1 MSSPDRAH
9 ANGSAA
15 GEDAAG
21 PAAFTRREILGG
33 RAADQ
38 QDKGHPLTFR
48 PSDAE
53 RNVVH
58 PVPSAMIA
66 DYRHADPG
74 AHIAARTDEEIATTL
89 REFIGERTYRQIAL
103 DTGFNAESVRRYLLG
118 RGRIPAV
125 FVAAVSKV
133 YGIDP
138 VPLLL
143 HCDRPAAFRHYP
155 SSQPAERFTES
166 MMRSLWPKLVEW
178 FNENTEAR

>member
-74 AHIAARTDEEIATTL
+74 AHIAARTDEEIAT
-89 REFIGERTYRQIAL
+89 L
-103 DTGFNAESVRRYLLG
+103 DTTIEQV
-118 RGRIPAV
+118 
-125 FVAAVSKV
+125 VAATMK
-133 YGIDP
+133 
-138 VPLLL
+138 
-143 HCDRPAAFRHYP
+143 RKR
-155 SSQPAERFTES
+155 
-166 MMRSLWPKLVEW
+166 
-178 FNENTEAR
+178 ENGVMWYR